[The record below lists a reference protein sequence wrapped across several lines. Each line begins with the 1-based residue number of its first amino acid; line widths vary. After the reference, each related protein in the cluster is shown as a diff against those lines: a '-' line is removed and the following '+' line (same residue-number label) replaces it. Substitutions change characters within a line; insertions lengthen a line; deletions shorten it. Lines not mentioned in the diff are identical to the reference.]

1 MSGLRGHQDYSH
13 GLLVHDNDDE
23 LVEASRDFVEQG
35 LSSGG
40 QVLVHSTEPQ
50 VELLRD
56 LLGTHPRLEYALDK
70 ELYQAPMRTLFAYQ
84 QKLADSV
91 GTQFWVTGTVPLG
104 RGDAE
109 QAAWA
114 RYESVVNEALGA
126 FPFRALCTYDTR
138 KVPASVVAAARATHP
153 CSGREYVDPSAFLL
167 HPLAAVPQPPSQGPS
182 WRAVL
187 DDLDDLP
194 GMRRGVKA
202 AARRYSAALQQSIDE
217 FVVAVNEVA
226 ANGLVHGA
234 PPVHVTLWA
243 DITTL
248 TGHVVDSGA
257 GSLGSLTGFR
267 YPAES
272 EPMGLWATRQL
283 VDDMFISNAPG
294 GGCQVL
300 LIKD

>member
-1 MSGLRGHQDYSH
+1 MSGPRGHQDYSH
-13 GLLVHDNDDE
+13 DLLVHDSDGE
-23 LVEASRDFVEQG
+23 LVEATRDFVEQG
-35 LSSGG
+35 LRSGG

-56 LLGTHPRLEYALDK
+56 VLGVHPRLEYALDK
-70 ELYQAPMRTLFAYQ
+70 ELYQAPMRTLFGYQ
-84 QKLADSV
+84 QKLADADDTPV
-91 GTQFWVTGTVPLG
+91 WVTGTVPLG
-104 RGDAE
+104 RNGAE

-153 CSGREYVDPSAFLL
+153 CSGRAYVDPSAFLL
-167 HPLAAVPQPPSQGPS
+167 HPLAGVPQPPSTAPS

-187 DDLDDLP
+187 ADLDDLP

-202 AARRYSAALQQSIDE
+202 AASRHSAALQQSIEE

-234 PPVHVTLWA
+234 PPVRVTLWA

-248 TGHVVDSGA
+248 TSQVVDSGA
-257 GSLGSLTGFR
+257 GSLNSLTGFR

-283 VDDMFISNAPG
+283 VDDMFISNAPD